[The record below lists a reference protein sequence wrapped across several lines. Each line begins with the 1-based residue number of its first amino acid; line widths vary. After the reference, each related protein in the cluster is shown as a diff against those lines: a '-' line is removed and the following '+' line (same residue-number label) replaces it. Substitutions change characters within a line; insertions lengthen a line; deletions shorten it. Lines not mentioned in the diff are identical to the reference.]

1 MKLLNKV
8 AIGVVAIVLLGF
20 VSFAMYEKGFER
32 KINGFFEAIK
42 QKDADATRAF
52 LPSSGSSQE
61 YAALFNDLVP
71 RGTVFNFKANSM
83 FSQWKGI
90 VFTKDKAISGTIHPE
105 GVQKPVPVVVLF
117 VKENNEWKIKEV
129 KEDVEKGKPT
139 TAEIQEK
146 AKIMNLVRQSIADFV
161 LSKKAKSMEHFYE
174 TISDDWKKETTVEG
188 LNKAFA
194 PVIAD
199 TTDWG
204 FLNTVEPTITK
215 YVVSKDGVLTVIGVY
230 PSKPKRL
237 IFEQNYVKDIEN
249 GEWKLVGFKLY
260 TADPEEVKPADG
272 AQPTE
277 KKESTD
283 KKASTDK
290 K

>member
-1 MKLLNKV
+1 MKLLNKLG
-8 AIGVVAIVLLGF
+8 IGVVVVALVGF
-20 VSFAMYEKGFER
+20 VSFAIYEKGFER
-32 KINGFFEAIK
+32 RTNDFFEAIK
-42 QKDADATRAF
+42 QKDVDATRSF
-52 LPSSGSSQE
+52 LPGKGISQD
-61 YAALFNDLVP
+61 YAALFSDLVP
-71 RGTVFNFKANSM
+71 RGTVFNFKSDGM
-83 FSQWKGI
+83 FSQWKTL
-90 VFTKDKAISGTIHPE
+90 VFTKDKSISGTINPE
-105 GVQKPVPVVVLF
+105 GEQKPIPVVVLF

-129 KEDVEKGKPT
+129 KEEVKKSEPT
-139 TAEIQEK
+139 AAEIEEK

-161 LSKKAKSMEHFYE
+161 LSKKAKSMEHFHE
-174 TISDDWKKETTVEG
+174 TISDEWKKEINVEG

-204 FLNTVEPTITK
+204 FLNSVEPAITK

-249 GEWKLVGFKLY
+249 GEWKLIGFKLY
-260 TADPEEVKPADG
+260 TADPEAVKPTDG
-272 AQPTE
+272 AQT
-277 KKESTD
+277 SD
-283 KKASTDK
+283 KKTSNDK